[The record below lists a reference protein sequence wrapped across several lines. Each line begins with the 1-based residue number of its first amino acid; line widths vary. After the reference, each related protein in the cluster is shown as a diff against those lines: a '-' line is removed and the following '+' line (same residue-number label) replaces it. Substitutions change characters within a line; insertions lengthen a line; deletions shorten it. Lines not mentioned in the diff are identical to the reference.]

1 MSKKKRRKTIFLTT
15 LLVFMVLST
24 TLLLNWEQ
32 IRKKVSGSR
41 SQTMSESQSSVQS
54 TQGSQNA
61 SGKDSSI
68 ESLEEQEE
76 NARIDV
82 SEYAMKYNPE
92 GFAGADPEK
101 QVGTD
106 LSAFEKDLTFFNR
119 ELSKYEQALL
129 DAANNDF
136 IFVGGSFYVV
146 SDFLKTCF

>member
-32 IRKKVSGSR
+32 IQKKVSGSGGR
-41 SQTMSESQSSVQS
+41 TMSESQSSPIS
-54 TQGSQNA
+54 
-61 SGKDSSI
+61 
-68 ESLEEQEE
+68 SLEEQEE

-106 LSAFEKDLTFFNR
+106 LSAFEKDLTFFNINR
-119 ELSKYEQALL
+119 SILHK
-129 DAANNDF
+129 D
-136 IFVGGSFYVV
+136 
-146 SDFLKTCF
+146 